1 MDLAGR
7 VLYRDGLVLVIDK
20 PAGVPV
26 HAGPGGGPNLEQGF
40 DSLRFGWKRPPALA
54 HRLDR
59 ETSGCLVLGRHPKAL
74 RRLGKLFSSGHV
86 EKTYWAW
93 VTGAPA
99 EEAGLID
106 APLLKHSTRAGGWAM
121 RVDEQGKPAATRY
134 RVLERREDGSAWL
147 ECRPLTG
154 RTHQIRAHLAHL
166 GCPVVGDTRYGGP
179 AAPRTLLH
187 ARAIS
192 LPLYDGRPP
201 VTAEAPL
208 PADIE
213 AFLTGGVT
221 ESRTIRQ
228 V

>member
-26 HAGPGGGPNLEQGF
+26 HAGPGGGPNLEEGF
-40 DSLRFGWKRPPALA
+40 NSLRFGWRRPPALA

-74 RRLGKLFSSGHV
+74 RRLGRLFASGRV
-86 EKTYWAW
+86 KKTYWAW
-93 VTGAPA
+93 TAGAPP
-99 EEAGLID
+99 EEAGLVE
-106 APLLKHSTRAGGWAM
+106 APLLKRSTRSGGWSM
-121 RVDEQGKPAATRY
+121 QVDGEGKVAATRY
-134 RVLERREDGSAWL
+134 RVLERRGDGTAWL

-166 GCPVVGDTRYGGP
+166 GCPVIGDMRYGGP
-179 AAPRTLLH
+179 AAARTMLH
-187 ARAIS
+187 ARAVA
-192 LPLYDGRPP
+192 LPLREGREP
-201 VTAEAPL
+201 VAAEAPL

-213 AFLTGGVT
+213 AFLAGGG
-221 ESRTIRQ
+221 RQ

>member
-7 VLYRDGLVLVIDK
+7 VLYRDGLVLIVDK

-74 RRLGKLFSSGHV
+74 RRLGRLFSSGRV
-86 EKTYWAW
+86 KKIYWAW
-93 VTGAPA
+93 AAGAP
-99 EEAGLID
+99 EEGAGLVE
-106 APLLKHSTRAGGWAM
+106 APLLKRTARAGGWSM
-121 RVDEQGKPAATRY
+121 RVDEAGKPAATRY
-134 RVLERREDGSAWL
+134 RVLERGAGGIAL
-147 ECRPLTG
+147 IECRPLTG
-154 RTHQIRAHLAHL
+154 RTHQIRAHMAHL

-179 AAPRTLLH
+179 EAPRTLLH
-187 ARAIS
+187 ARAVA
-192 LPLYDGRPP
+192 LPLYQGRPP
-201 VTAEAPL
+201 VAAEAPL
-208 PADIE
+208 PADIG
-213 AFLTGGVT
+213 AFLDRTGC
-221 ESRTIRQ
+221 Q

>member
-26 HAGPGGGPNLEQGF
+26 HAGPGGGPDLEQSF
-40 DSLRFGWKRPPALA
+40 DSLRFGWRRPPALA

-59 ETSGCLVLGRHPKAL
+59 ETSGCLVLGRRPKAL
-74 RRLGKLFSSGHV
+74 RRLGRLFAAGRV
-86 EKTYWAW
+86 KKTYWAW
-93 VTGAPA
+93 VTDAPP
-99 EEAGLID
+99 EDTGLID
-106 APLLKHSTRAGGWAM
+106 APLLKRSTRAGGWAM
-121 RVDEQGKPAATRY
+121 HVDERGKPAATRY
-134 RVLERREDGSAWL
+134 RVLERREDGAARI

-154 RTHQIRAHLAHL
+154 RTHQIRAHLAYL
-166 GCPVVGDTRYGGP
+166 GCPVVGDARYGGP

-192 LPLYDGRPP
+192 LPLYEGREP

-213 AFLTGGVT
+213 AFLAGAV
-221 ESRTIRQ
+221 RQ

>member
-40 DSLRFGWKRPPALA
+40 GSLCFGWQRPPALA

-59 ETSGCLVLGRHPKAL
+59 ETSGCLALGRHPKAL
-74 RRLGKLFSSGHV
+74 RRLGRLFAAGRV
-86 EKTYWAW
+86 RKTYWAW
-93 VTGAPA
+93 VAGAPA
-99 EEAGLID
+99 EEAGLVE
-106 APLLKHSTRAGGWAM
+106 APLLKRSTRVGGWSM
-121 RVDEQGKPAATRY
+121 QVDEEGKAAATRY
-134 RVLERREDGSAWL
+134 RVLERREDGITRI

-154 RTHQIRAHLAHL
+154 RTHQIRAHMAYL
-166 GCPVVGDTRYGGP
+166 GCPVLGDARYGGP
-179 AAPRTLLH
+179 PAPRTLLH
-187 ARAIS
+187 ARAIA
-192 LPLYDGRPP
+192 LPLYEGRPP
-201 VTAEAPL
+201 VAAEAPL

-213 AFLTGGVT
+213 AFLA
-221 ESRTIRQ
+221 RAARQ

>member
-7 VLYRDGLVLVIDK
+7 VLYRDGLVVVIDK

-74 RRLGKLFSSGHV
+74 RRLGRLFATGRV
-86 EKTYWAW
+86 KKTYWAW
-93 VTGAPA
+93 VAGTPA

-106 APLLKHSTRAGGWAM
+106 APLLKRSTRAGGWSM
-121 RVDEQGKPAATRY
+121 RVGDEGKAAATRY
-134 RVLERREDGSAWL
+134 RVLERREDGAAWI

-166 GCPVVGDTRYGGP
+166 GCPVAGDTR
-179 AAPRTLLH
+179 
-187 ARAIS
+187 
-192 LPLYDGRPP
+192 
-201 VTAEAPL
+201 
-208 PADIE
+208 
-213 AFLTGGVT
+213 
-221 ESRTIRQ
+221 
-228 V
+228 

>member
-40 DSLRFGWKRPPALA
+40 DSLRFGWKRPPSLA
-54 HRLDR
+54 HRFDR
-59 ETSGCLVLGRHPKAL
+59 ETSGCVVLGRHPKAL
-74 RRLGKLFSSGHV
+74 RRLGRLFASGRV
-86 EKTYWAW
+86 KKTYWAW
-93 VTGAPA
+93 VAGTPA

-106 APLLKHSTRAGGWAM
+106 APLLKRSTRAGGWSM
-121 RVDEQGKPAATRY
+121 RVGDEGKAAATRY
-134 RVLERREDGSAWL
+134 RVLERREDGAAWI

-179 AAPRTLLH
+179 PAPRTLLH

-192 LPLYDGRPP
+192 LPLHEGREPI
-201 VTAEAPL
+201 TAEAPL

-213 AFLTGGVT
+213 AFLSGAV
-221 ESRTIRQ
+221 RQ